1 MLIEF
6 LFGRLGTDTQFIYTT
21 NKNITSFSQEENYD
35 DIITRVTVTSKFK
48 PDVDKEKIKQQQTNE
63 LNALK
68 EQQQAYNKQIASEK
82 RRQRMEREIE
92 SKIRKQ
98 ELKKM
103 NFEAQNIRSTNQW
116 FVKNLRV
123 LSKYDKKFKLNMIT
137 NKLK

>member
-1 MLIEF
+1 M
-6 LFGRLGTDTQFIYTT
+6 
-21 NKNITSFSQEENYD
+21 
-35 DIITRVTVTSKFK
+35 
-48 PDVDKEKIKQQQTNE
+48 
-63 LNALK
+63 NALK

-123 LSKYDKKFKLNMIT
+123 LSKYDKKFKQI
-137 NKLK
+137 